1 MLDSDAAGSR
11 ADESRKEGTE
21 GFVVTKEFEQLCEKE
36 FALKQDEAYKGF
48 DRELA
53 NLREHYAHHGLL
65 VSSSRAQAVMD
76 AALLRF
82 DKILDGFESI
92 YLAKSSD
99 PARLT
104 DEEDVTWLKKTVG
117 EKMEPAIFE
126 LRTKVQS
133 DLWEQ
138 SCALTGYWQKVES
151 EARKRSQKIR
161 EKIEIIQT
169 AKKRMGHATHA
180 RKCKISFA
188 AKIFR
193 AVASTHREYGEG
205 IVRRGD
211 RPQWTAT
218 L

>member
-1 MLDSDAAGSR
+1 M
-11 ADESRKEGTE
+11 
-21 GFVVTKEFEQLCEKE
+21 VTKHLEQLCEKE

-82 DKILDGFESI
+82 DKILDGFENI
-92 YLAKSSD
+92 YLAKFSD

-104 DEEDVTWLKKTVG
+104 DEEDVTWLKKIVG
-117 EKMEPAIFE
+117 EKMETAIFE

-138 SCALTGYWQKVES
+138 SCALTGYWQRVES
-151 EARKRSQKIR
+151 ETRKRSQKIG
-161 EKIEIIQT
+161 EKIEIIQLQ
-169 AKKRMGHATHA
+169 KKEWAMQRIQIKCARRRNKPPRHSGHCHSRRRSCFTP
-180 RKCKISFA
+180 RVETDGSISSDSCLVLRIHH
-188 AKIFR
+188 K
-193 AVASTHREYGEG
+193 
-205 IVRRGD
+205 
-211 RPQWTAT
+211 
-218 L
+218 